1 MDAVSVASMMSAMQ
15 QAKLQ
20 DQVGTAVMR
29 KALDVQESTAQAL
42 LSALPQVPQQAPV
55 SASNTPHLGNSVN
68 VFA

>member
-42 LSALPQVPQQAPV
+42 LSALPQVQQAPAA
-55 SASNTPHLGNSVN
+55 ASNPPHLGNSVN
-68 VFA
+68 TFA